1 MRAPCS
7 RRTTPRRTGPTAAGC
22 CMAKHLL
29 RSNVE
34 VDQRRSI
41 YDLATLERRFDIVL
55 CLGVYYHLVDVFH
68 ALAQIRH
75 CCHDDTIVVLE
86 GDGAA
91 SGVNPQGT
99 LVDLSNHTLPI
110 FVPTTGALRHL
121 CEAAY
126 LRVESQDW
134 MTNAA
139 EYWKN
144 AGPAECAAARTTD
157 GAAGLAGPDGAIG
170 IRPALHRLQG
180 SERYQRVALL
190 STAVRAARVRRPIP
204 PGVQGLTR
212 RKRVQGEHVRAHRP
226 TRDRADARQGALE
239 RIVRRDPGTHEVVK
253 CGRSAGGSSTA
264 GMIAR
269 VATPHL
275 PRHAVLRTGGLP
287 RTDARLDPRP
297 ALPGARARRGR
308 RRIDGRQRRHPRA
321 LGATASRASRAAPT
335 AACTTPS
342 TAASPGRRAR
352 SWAG

>member
-1 MRAPCS
+1 LQESITQETLDSFVWYHEFEFEDGLRTRPVQPLDFHRKVWAFIETHLDKLDFRGKSVLDIGCWDGYWS
-7 RRTTPRRTGPTAAGC
+7 FYAERRGASAVLASDDTSQNWSDGGGLL
-22 CMAKHLL
+22 MAKHLL

-99 LVDLSNHTLPI
+99 LVDLSNHALPI

-144 AGPAECAAARTTD
+144 AGPAERAAARTTE
-157 GAAGLAGPDGAIG
+157 GP
-170 IRPALHRLQG
+170 Q
-180 SERYQRVALL
+180 
-190 STAVRAARVRRPIP
+190 
-204 PGVQGLTR
+204 
-212 RKRVQGEHVRAHRP
+212 
-226 TRDRADARQGALE
+226 
-239 RIVRRDPGTHEVVK
+239 
-253 CGRSAGGSSTA
+253 
-264 GMIAR
+264 
-269 VATPHL
+269 
-275 PRHAVLRTGGLP
+275 
-287 RTDARLDPRP
+287 
-297 ALPGARARRGR
+297 
-308 RRIDGRQRRHPRA
+308 
-321 LGATASRASRAAPT
+321 
-335 AACTTPS
+335 
-342 TAASPGRRAR
+342 ASPGLTEPLAFDRLFTVCKAVSGTNKWHFYRPPFGLHAYDDR
-352 SWAG
+352 FRQESRG